1 MMVMVFSPVS
11 SSSST
16 GTDAMGCE
24 SSATLIRPGVYRGGS
39 ERERYDPAIAISP
52 QPRPTEADPA
62 TGALRFPFALDPFQA
77 DAIDAV
83 EQGHSVLLSAPTGA
97 GKTVVAEAAIA
108 RALRQGKSVLYT
120 SPIKALS
127 NQKFRDFGQLF
138 GPERVGIMTGDVTEN
153 EDAPILVMTT
163 EIFHNMLVV
172 RDLSRIAS
180 VSCLIFDEFHYLADR
195 DRGRV
200 WEEAVILCPKDIQV
214 VCLSATMT
222 NIDELAS
229 WIGDVFGEV
238 KVIVDKTRPVPLR
251 YHYYTLGELHR
262 ALRPDGR
269 PNRKLME
276 LEMYD
281 SYRDVGVDDAGWE
294 RRRRRGP
301 VTGAVEVVEALL
313 EKDMAPA
320 LYFLFSRK
328 DTERAAIDVSGALP
342 DLAPLVAAR
351 IQEAVDQ
358 CLRRLPSD
366 MQGLS
371 QTARLTGCLRAG
383 VAFHHAGVLPELKE
397 LVEELFGRGLIRV
410 LFATETFALGVN
422 MPART
427 VVLARITKFDGEQH
441 RQLTAREFHQMAGRA
456 GRRGKDVLGHVV
468 IVSDPWMP
476 FEGVGQLITAPAE
489 PVDSAFAVTYN
500 SYLNLIDSY
509 GPNSAEEIV
518 QRSFLMHQLSGQGE
532 RLRRRLDAV
541 RSEIAAVRAKFRA
554 STPQCYFGYRGN
566 PLRQYE
572 SMLLDRARIGHEE
585 KELSKRNKKLSRRQW
600 DPVLQRRI
608 HSARDRERYLEGEAA
623 RLDLELRKSPCA
635 PCTRLEEH
643 RKDSQRLAQLERE
656 QDHLT
661 HRLAQLDRQLQARQ
675 GRELEVIEATLE
687 ALGYIGDGRDE
698 AKAHLLGGIFDE
710 SALQLSEL
718 IDRGELDRLE
728 PGELAEVIS
737 WYASAD
743 RQRATHD
750 RRTRQRHDISGRLRS
765 VRSAV
770 LELGEE
776 IQALEEEWGD
786 PETELVRPLYSNLIR
801 QWCDGVPFGSLC
813 DEYEADE
820 GDIASHIAKTA
831 NLLRQL
837 EKATATSS
845 SYEVVNRK
853 VIAARAC
860 VEGRL
865 AR

>member
-1 MMVMVFSPVS
+1 
-11 SSSST
+11 
-16 GTDAMGCE
+16 
-24 SSATLIRPGVYRGGS
+24 
-39 ERERYDPAIAISP
+39 
-52 QPRPTEADPA
+52 
-62 TGALRFPFALDPFQA
+62 
-77 DAIDAV
+77 
-83 EQGHSVLLSAPTGA
+83 
-97 GKTVVAEAAIA
+97 VVAEAAIA
-108 RALRQGKSVLYT
+108 RALQQRKSVLYT

-127 NQKFRDFGQLF
+127 NQKYRDFGRLF
-138 GPERVGIMTGDVTEN
+138 GQQRVGIMTGDVTEN

-229 WIGDVFGEV
+229 WIGDVFGQV
-238 KVIVDKTRPVPLR
+238 RVVVDKTRPVPLH
-251 YHYYTLGELHR
+251 YHYYTLGELHP

-281 SYRDVGVDDAGWE
+281 SYRDVSAGDAGWE

-301 VTGAVEVVEALL
+301 VTGAVEVVEQLIGN
-313 EKDMAPA
+313 DMTPA

-328 DTERAAIDVSGALP
+328 DTERAAIDVAGALP
-342 DLAPLVAAR
+342 ELPAPVRAR
-351 IQEAVDQ
+351 IIQATDE

-371 QTARLTGCLRAG
+371 QTARLAGCLQAG
-383 VAFHHAGVLPELKE
+383 LAFHHAGVLPDLKE

-427 VVLARITKFDGEQH
+427 VVLSRITKFDGESH

-456 GRRGKDVLGHVV
+456 GRRGKDVLGHVL
-468 IVSDPWMP
+468 IASDPWMP

-489 PVDSAFAVTYN
+489 PVDSAFSVTYN

-509 GPNSAEEIV
+509 GPNSAEDIV
-518 QRSFLMHQLSGQGE
+518 RHSFLMHQLSGQGE
-532 RLRRRLDAV
+532 RLRRRLDVV
-541 RSEIAAVRAKFRA
+541 RSDIAALKDKFPPN
-554 STPQCYFGYRGN
+554 SPNCYFGYRGS

-572 SMLLDRARIGHEE
+572 GTVLDRARIAHEE
-585 KELSKRNKKLSRRQW
+585 KDVSKRSQKLNRRQW
-600 DPVLQRRI
+600 DPAAGNRI
-608 HSARDRERYLEGEAA
+608 RSARERSYYLATEAA
-623 RLDLELRKSPCA
+623 RLDLELKKSPCVA
-635 PCTRLEEH
+635 CTRLEEH
-643 RKDSQRLAQLERE
+643 RKDAQRLAQLERE
-656 QDHLT
+656 RDHVE

-675 GRELEVIEATLE
+675 GRELVVIEQTLE
-687 ALGYIGDGRDE
+687 ALGYIGPERDE
-698 AKAHLLGGIFDE
+698 DKARLLGGIFDE
-710 SALQLSEL
+710 SALQLAEL
-718 IDRGELDRLE
+718 IDRRELDRLQPE
-728 PGELAEVIS
+728 EFAEVIS

-743 RQRATHD
+743 RQRPVHD
-750 RRTRQRHDISGRLRS
+750 RRVRARREVTGRLRS
-765 VRSAV
+765 VRSTV

-776 IQALEEEWGD
+776 IQALEDEFG
-786 PETELVRPLYSNLIR
+786 ETETQLVRPLHPNMIR

-820 GDIASHIAKTA
+820 GDVASHIAKTA
-831 NLLRQL
+831 NLLRQI
-837 EKATATSS
+837 EKAAASLS
-845 SYEVVNRK
+845 PYEDTYRK
-853 VIAARAC
+853 AIAARGLL
-860 VEGRL
+860 EGRL
-865 AR
+865 KTLSASASR

>member
-1 MMVMVFSPVS
+1 M
-11 SSSST
+11 
-16 GTDAMGCE
+16 
-24 SSATLIRPGVYRGGS
+24 
-39 ERERYDPAIAISP
+39 
-52 QPRPTEADPA
+52 
-62 TGALRFPFALDPFQA
+62 
-77 DAIDAV
+77 

-97 GKTVVAEAAIA
+97 GKTVVAEGAIA
-108 RALRQGKSVLYT
+108 RALRQNKSVLYT

-138 GPERVGIMTGDVTEN
+138 GPERVGIMTGDVTQN
-153 EDAPILVMTT
+153 EDAPILIMTT

-214 VCLSATMT
+214 ACLSATMT

-229 WIGDVFGEV
+229 WIGDVFGQV
-238 KVIVDKTRPVPLR
+238 QVIVDKTRPVPLR
-251 YHYYTLGELHR
+251 YHYYTLGELHP

-281 SYRDVGVDDAGWE
+281 SYRDVSAEDGGWE

-313 EKDMAPA
+313 ENDMTPA

-328 DTERAAIDVSGALP
+328 DTERAAIDVAGALP
-342 DLAPLVAAR
+342 ALPPLVAAR
-351 IQEAVDQ
+351 IQETADE

-371 QTARLTGCLRAG
+371 QTARLTGCLQAG
-383 VAFHHAGVLPELKE
+383 VAFHHAGVLPDLKE
-397 LVEELFGRGLIRV
+397 LVEELFARGLIRV

-427 VVLARITKFDGEQH
+427 VVLARLTKFDGESH
-441 RQLTAREFHQMAGRA
+441 RQLTARELHQMAGRA

-468 IVSDPWMP
+468 VVSDPWMP

-518 QRSFLMHQLSGQGE
+518 QRSFLMHQLSGKGE
-532 RLRRRLDAV
+532 RSRHRLDVV
-541 RSEIAAVRAKFRA
+541 RSEIAAIRGKFPA
-554 STPQCYFGYRGN
+554 NTPNCYFGYRGS

-572 SMLLDRARIGHEE
+572 AMLLDRSRISHEE
-585 KELSKRNKKLSRRQW
+585 KELDKRNKKLSRQQW
-600 DPVLQRRI
+600 DPVLQRRV
-608 HSARDRERYLEGEAA
+608 HSARDRARYLASEAA
-623 RLDLELRKSPCA
+623 RMDLELRKSPCA

-643 RKDSQRLAQLERE
+643 RKDAQRLAQLERE
-656 QDHLT
+656 QDHLQ
-661 HRLAQLDRQLQARQ
+661 HQLAQAERQLQARQ
-675 GRELEVIEATLE
+675 GRELLVIESTLE
-687 ALGYIGDGRDE
+687 ALGYIGPGRDE
-698 AKAHLLGGIFDE
+698 DKARLLGGIFDE
-710 SALQLSEL
+710 AALQLAEL
-718 IDRGELDRLE
+718 IDRHELDRLE
-728 PGELAEVIS
+728 PDEMAEVLS

-743 RQRATHD
+743 RQRPMHD
-750 RRTRQRHDISGRLRS
+750 RRARPRREISGRLRS
-765 VRSAV
+765 VRSTV

-776 IQALEEEWGD
+776 IQALEEDSGEV
-786 PETELVRPLYSNLIR
+786 ETELVRPLYPNLVR
-801 QWCDGVPFGSLC
+801 EWCRGTPFASLC
-813 DEYEADE
+813 DEYETDE
-820 GDIASHIAKTA
+820 GDLASHIAKTG
-831 NLLRQL
+831 NLLRQV
-837 EKATATSS
+837 EKATISLPA
-845 SYEVVNRK
+845 YEHINRK
-853 VIAARAC
+853 AIAARSL
-860 VEGRL
+860 VEARL
-865 AR
+865 KR

>member
-1 MMVMVFSPVS
+1 M
-11 SSSST
+11 
-16 GTDAMGCE
+16 
-24 SSATLIRPGVYRGGS
+24 
-39 ERERYDPAIAISP
+39 
-52 QPRPTEADPA
+52 
-62 TGALRFPFALDPFQA
+62 
-77 DAIDAV
+77 
-83 EQGHSVLLSAPTGA
+83 
-97 GKTVVAEAAIA
+97 VAEAAVA
-108 RALRQGKSVLYT
+108 RALQLRKSVLYT

-127 NQKFRDFGQLF
+127 NQKFRDFRRLF
-138 GPERVGIMTGDVTEN
+138 GRQQVGIMTGDVTEN
-153 EDAPILVMTT
+153 EEAPILVMTT

-229 WIGDVFGEV
+229 WIRDVFGEV
-238 KVIVDKTRPVPLR
+238 RVIVDGTRPVPLN
-251 YHYYTLGELHR
+251 YHYHTLGELHP

-301 VTGAVEVVEALL
+301 VTGAIEVAEQLL
-313 EKDMAPA
+313 ARDMTPA

-328 DTERAAIDVSGALP
+328 DTERAAIDVAGALP
-342 DLAPLVAAR
+342 EIAAPLRAR
-351 IQEAVDQ
+351 IIQASED

-371 QTARLTGCLRAG
+371 QTARLAGCLQSG
-383 VAFHHAGVLPELKE
+383 VGFHHAGVLPELKE
-397 LVEELFGRGLIRV
+397 LVEELFGRGLIRL

-427 VVLARITKFDGEQH
+427 VVLSRITKFDGETH

-468 IVSDPWMP
+468 LVADPWMP
-476 FEGVGQLITAPAE
+476 FEGVGQLITAPPE

-509 GPNSAEEIV
+509 GPHSAEEIV
-518 QRSFLMHQLSGQGE
+518 QRSFLMHQLSGQGA
-532 RLRRRLDAV
+532 RLRKRLDALA
-541 RSEIAAVRAKFRA
+541 SELGALRAKFPA
-554 STPQCYFGYRGN
+554 DSPSCYLGYRGA

-572 SMLLDRARIGHEE
+572 AMVLDRARVGHEE
-585 KELSKRNKKLSRRQW
+585 REIAKRNQKLNRRQW
-600 DPVLQRRI
+600 DPAIGHRLR
-608 HSARDRERYLEGEAA
+608 AARERGHYLVSEAA
-623 RLDLELRKSPCA
+623 RLDLDIRKSPCA
-635 PCTRLEEH
+635 SCLRIEEH
-643 RKDSQRLAQLERE
+643 RRDAQRIAQLERE
-656 QDHLT
+656 RDHLD
-661 HRLAQLDRQLQARQ
+661 HRLAQLDRQLQSRR
-675 GRELEVIEATLE
+675 GRELLVIEETLE
-687 ALGYIGDGRDE
+687 ALGYIGPHRAED
-698 AKAHLLGGIFDE
+698 KARLLGGIFDE
-710 SALQLSEL
+710 SALQLAEL
-718 IDRGELDRLE
+718 IDRKELDRLE
-728 PGELAEVIS
+728 PDEVAEVVS

-743 RQRATHD
+743 RQRPMHD
-750 RRTRQRHDISGRLRS
+750 RRVRPKREVAGRLRS
-765 VRSAV
+765 LRSVV

-776 IQALEEEWGD
+776 IQALEEASG
-786 PETELVRPLYSNLIR
+786 ETETQLVRPLYPNMVR
-801 QWCDGVPFGSLC
+801 QWCDGVPFGALC

-820 GDIASHIAKTA
+820 GDVASHIAKTA

-837 EKATATSS
+837 EKASANLPAYDTI
-845 SYEVVNRK
+845 NRK
-853 VIAARAC
+853 ALAARGL
-860 VEGRL
+860 VESRL
-865 AR
+865 KR

>member
-1 MMVMVFSPVS
+1 MSV
-11 SSSST
+11 
-16 GTDAMGCE
+16 
-24 SSATLIRPGVYRGGS
+24 ATRTLPSGLSY
-39 ERERYDPAIAISP
+39 
-52 QPRPTEADPA
+52 
-62 TGALRFPFALDPFQA
+62 PFALDPFQL
-77 DAIDAV
+77 DAIAAV
-83 EQGHSVLLSAPTGA
+83 EEGRSLLLSAPTGA

-108 RALRQGKSVLYT
+108 RAIRQGKSVLYT

-127 NQKFRDFGQLF
+127 NQKFRDFGRLF
-138 GPERVGIMTGDVTEN
+138 GPERVGIMTGDTTEN

-172 RDLSRIAS
+172 RDLSRIAA

-222 NIDELAS
+222 NIDELAG
-229 WIGDVFGEV
+229 WIRDVFGEV
-238 KVIVDKTRPVPLR
+238 TVVVDKTRPVPLH
-251 YHYYTLGELHR
+251 YHYYTLGELHP

-313 EKDMAPA
+313 AADMTPA

-328 DTERAAIDVSGALP
+328 DTERAAIDVASALP
-342 DLAPLVAAR
+342 DLEPRARAAIR
-351 IQEAVDQ
+351 DAADA
-358 CLRRLPSD
+358 CLRGLPPD

-371 QTARLTGCLRAG
+371 QTARLQGCIEAG

-397 LVEELFGRGLIRV
+397 LVEELFGRGLIRA

-427 VVLARITKFDGEQH
+427 VVLSRITKFDGETH

-518 QRSFLMHQLSGQGE
+518 RRSFLMHQLSGQGE
-532 RLRRRLDAV
+532 RLRRRLDVV
-541 RSEIAAVRAKFRA
+541 RSEIAALRAKFPP
-554 STPQCYFGYRGN
+554 STPNCYFGYRGS

-572 SMLLDRARIGHEE
+572 AQVLDRARISHEE
-585 KELSKRNKKLSRRQW
+585 KELAKRSKRFHRRQW
-600 DPVLQRRI
+600 DPGLQNRVRA
-608 HSARDRERYLEGEAA
+608 ARDRGQYLQTEAI
-623 RLDLELRKSPCA
+623 RLDLELKKSPCTA
-635 PCTRLEEH
+635 CTRLEEH
-643 RKDSQRLAQLERE
+643 RKDAQHLSQLERE
-656 QDHLT
+656 LDRIQ
-661 HRLAQLDRQLQARQ
+661 HRLRQLEHQLQARQ
-675 GRELEVIEATLE
+675 GRELEVIEETLD
-687 ALGYIGDGRDE
+687 ALGYIGQDRDE
-698 AKAHLLGGIFDE
+698 DKARLLGGIFDE
-710 SALQLSEL
+710 SALQLAEL

-728 PGELAEVIS
+728 PDEFAEVIS

-743 RQRATHD
+743 RQRPAHD
-750 RRTRQRHDISGRLRS
+750 RRVRPRRELAGRLRS
-765 VRSAV
+765 VRSTV
-770 LELGEE
+770 QELGEE
-776 IQALEEEWGD
+776 IQALEEEFGES
-786 PETELVRPLYSNLIR
+786 ETQVVRPLHPNLVR
-801 QWCDGVPFGSLC
+801 QWCDGAPFGALC

-820 GDIASHIAKTA
+820 GDVASHIAKTG
-831 NLLRQL
+831 NLLRQV
-837 EKATATSS
+837 EKAAANLPRYAAI
-845 SYEVVNRK
+845 YEK
-853 VIAARAC
+853 TLAARSL
-860 VEGRL
+860 VERKGPR
-865 AR
+865 